1 MVNDVDPARLRR
13 LAEMRGAGA
22 KVLSIYID
30 RDPQSF
36 ASPRALQ
43 SEAHSALDEAARRIE
58 DADLDHE
65 ALVAARADV
74 ERVRELL
81 LEVDPDER
89 ETIDP
94 DLDLKGARGL
104 AIFAGGPADLLE
116 VLKLPAPAPTAV
128 WVDDEPHLEPLFA
141 TTSGHERVAVA
152 LVDSE
157 TARIFYGTAD
167 ALGEITDDQAS
178 RRHREVRDSDVERH
192 LSSVSDDLLAIE
204 RTRGFDVLLS
214 GAREEQ

>member
-1 MVNDVDPARLRR
+1 MRAPAATWRSCSGVRFKAVPGALGMGVRHGTRPSGRGSSEGMVNDVDPVRLRR
-13 LAEMRGAGA
+13 LAEVRGAGA
-22 KVLSIYID
+22 QVLSIYID

-43 SEAHSALDEAARRIE
+43 SEAHSAVDEASRRIE
-58 DADLDHE
+58 EADLDHD

-104 AIFAGGPADLLE
+104 AI
-116 VLKLPAPAPTAV
+116 
-128 WVDDEPHLEPLFA
+128 
-141 TTSGHERVAVA
+141 
-152 LVDSE
+152 
-157 TARIFYGTAD
+157 
-167 ALGEITDDQAS
+167 
-178 RRHREVRDSDVERH
+178 
-192 LSSVSDDLLAIE
+192 LA
-204 RTRGFDVLLS
+204 
-214 GAREEQ
+214 

>member
-13 LAEMRGAGA
+13 LAELRGAGA
-22 KVLSIYID
+22 QVLSIYID

-43 SEAHSALDEAARRIE
+43 SEAHSAVDEASRRIE
-58 DADLDHE
+58 EADLDHD
-65 ALVAARADV
+65 ALVAARANV

-104 AIFAGGPADLLE
+104 AIFACRPAGLFE
-116 VLKLPAPAPTAV
+116 VLKLPAPVPTAV
-128 WVDDEPHLEPLFA
+128 WLDDEPHLAPLFA
-141 TTSGHERVAVA
+141 TASGHERIAVA
-152 LVDSE
+152 
-157 TARIFYGTAD
+157 
-167 ALGEITDDQAS
+167 
-178 RRHREVRDSDVERH
+178 
-192 LSSVSDDLLAIE
+192 
-204 RTRGFDVLLS
+204 
-214 GAREEQ
+214 